1 MRRTL
6 PESSLRELEPLSRDC
21 TGALRGAG
29 VLAGCAA
36 RAGADGGIAERV
48 GAACTGADRTGARFT
63 GIGLL
68 RTVGAGVPEE

>member
-1 MRRTL
+1 MRRTP
-6 PESSLRELEPLSRDC
+6 PESPLRELEPLSRDC

-29 VLAGCAA
+29 ALAGCAA
-36 RAGADGGIAERV
+36 RAGTEGGTAERV

-68 RTVGAGVPEE
+68 RTAGADVPVE